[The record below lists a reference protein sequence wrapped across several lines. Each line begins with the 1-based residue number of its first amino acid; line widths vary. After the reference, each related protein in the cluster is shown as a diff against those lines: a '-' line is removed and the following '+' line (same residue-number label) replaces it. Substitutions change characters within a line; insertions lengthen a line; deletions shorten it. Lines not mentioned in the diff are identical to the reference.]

1 MKFYKE
7 NVRYNQDCVDDVI
20 YYRITAIINVGC
32 IVEFYKNGLLHNTK
46 NAAYINADGIN
57 FFYLNDNVYGK
68 SNSIKKSDKNYNAI
82 KQSWRKFVKMQVF
95 L

>member
-1 MKFYKE
+1 M
-7 NVRYNQDCVDDVI
+7 
-20 YYRITAIINVGC
+20 
-32 IVEFYKNGLLHNTK
+32 LHNTK

-57 FFYLNDNVYGK
+57 FFYLNDNIYGK
-68 SNSIKKSDKNYNAI
+68 SNSVKKSDKNYNAI